1 MERDP
6 EPPAEADEDVD
17 LFGDP
22 DEVDHSIEEDI
33 DAQLKEEGEDEV

>member
-6 EPPAEADEDVD
+6 EAPLADEEDVD

-22 DEVDHSIEEDI
+22 DDVEVSSEEELDE
-33 DAQLKEEGEDEV
+33 QLEDERGEER